1 MIKNFVIKNQE
12 PVMELIRV
20 PDFKLP
26 ALALES
32 IDFFLSQFAALFEG
46 VDINGNSGFL
56 SGKHISIS
64 RVTLST

>member
-1 MIKNFVIKNQE
+1 
-12 PVMELIRV
+12 MELIRA

-26 ALALES
+26 SLALES

-56 SGKHISIS
+56 SGKHIEGSLVHIA
-64 RVTLST
+64 VNENY